1 MSNTK
6 KIKVVKFTDYFGVV
20 IMLPNGDMLDITRR
34 GNDVDCD
41 HRASIQGDSFGALIV
56 NNALLPAGIKS
67 YCVWNQGH
75 VAMYGGDSSTYGDLV
90 EFEAEQQASFS
101 SVVTTDDIGAFV
113 DAITNEFN
121 GELSYHYIG
130 DIG

>member
-20 IMLPNGDMLDITRR
+20 IMLPNGELLDITRR
-34 GNDVDCD
+34 DSSVDCD
-41 HRASIQGDSFGALIV
+41 HRVSITGDSLGAVIV
-56 NNALLPAGIKS
+56 DRGLEPAGIKS

-75 VAMYGGDSSTYGDLV
+75 VAMYGGDSNTYADLV
-90 EFEAEQQASFS
+90 EFETDQQASFS